1 MRGGKRIDAGSG
13 VGDDGGMMRKLLLL
27 AAIGMMAHG
36 GVTPTRAEG
45 QTRGEL
51 MAVIEPGERGEA
63 WLEIPWETDL
73 TVARRKAA
81 AAGKPVFLW
90 EMDGHPLGCT

>member
-1 MRGGKRIDAGSG
+1 MTWRAWLGRM
-13 VGDDGGMMRKLLLL
+13 GGMMRKLLLL

-36 GVTPTRAEG
+36 GEAPKGPTG
-45 QTRGEL
+45 QTREEL

>member
-1 MRGGKRIDAGSG
+1 MT
-13 VGDDGGMMRKLLLL
+13 RKLLLL

-36 GVTPTRAEG
+36 GATPKGSTGPAG
-45 QTRGEL
+45 QTREEL

>member
-1 MRGGKRIDAGSG
+1 
-13 VGDDGGMMRKLLLL
+13 MMRKLLLL

-36 GVTPTRAEG
+36 GATPKGPTG
-45 QTRGEL
+45 QTREEV